1 MALERV
7 RIDRVR
13 CIEHADLRLES
24 GRNYIF
30 GPNGA
35 GKTSVLEAIYL
46 LSRGRSFR
54 TRQSK
59 RLIQRGQTSLA
70 VLGDAVVDSVS
81 RKLAVRLSRTGLETR
96 LDGTAGTGIAELAR
110 VLPAHVIDPNI
121 HALIE
126 GEPSRRRRFLD
137 WGVFHV
143 EPSFLDAW
151 RRFRRCLGQRNA
163 ALKSG
168 VEIEPWSRALAEA
181 GEAVHAARQAY
192 FERLAAVVSAI
203 GGRLTDG
210 QLTISYRRGWSRDTT
225 LAEALAASEDRDR
238 VALTTQ
244 VGPHRAD
251 LNVALDEQAVRE
263 AASRGQQKLVAAALV
278 LSQVSVFAEATGHG
292 GVLLV
297 DDPAAELD
305 TQSFERLSA
314 VLDTVAAQLVLTG
327 LSPSVLPPRPG
338 AAVFHVE
345 RGSVRAMV

>member
-7 RIDRVR
+7 RIDAVR
-13 CIEHADLRLES
+13 CIDHADLRLQTD
-24 GRNYIF
+24 RNYIF

-59 RLIQRGQTSLA
+59 RLIQRRQTSLT
-70 VLGDAVVDSVS
+70 VLGDAVVDGVR
-81 RKLAVRLSRTGLETR
+81 RKLALQLSRTGLETR
-96 LDGTAGTGIAELAR
+96 LDGTAGVGVAELAR
-110 VLPAHVIDPNI
+110 AVPAHVIDPNI

-126 GEPSRRRRFLD
+126 GGPSRRRRFLD

-143 EPSFLDAW
+143 EPSFLESW

-168 VEIEPWSRALAEA
+168 ADIEPWSRVLAEA

-192 FERLAAVVSAI
+192 FERLVTIVSDV
-203 GGRLTDG
+203 GGILTDG
-210 QLTISYRRGWSRDTT
+210 QLSVSYRPGWSRDST
-225 LAEALAASEDRDR
+225 LADALTDSLGRDR

-251 LNVALDEQAVRE
+251 LSVALDEQTVRE
-263 AASRGQQKLVAAALV
+263 EASRGQQKLVAAALV
-278 LSQVSVFAEATGHG
+278 LSQVRVFAEASGHG

-305 TQSFERLSA
+305 EQSFERLSSA
-314 VLDTVAAQLVLTG
+314 LDGVPAQLVLTG
-327 LSPSVLPPRPG
+327 LSSAVLPPRPG

-345 RGSVRAMV
+345 RGSVRAVV

>member
-1 MALERV
+1 VALERV
-7 RIDRVR
+7 RIDGVR
-13 CIEHADLRLES
+13 CINQADLRLEPY
-24 GRNYIF
+24 RNYIF

-59 RLIQRGQTSLA
+59 RLIQRGQASLT
-70 VLGDAVVDSVS
+70 VLGDAAIDGVS
-81 RKLAVRLSRTGLETR
+81 RRLALQLSRAGLETR
-96 LDGTAGTGIAELAR
+96 LDGTAGVGIAELAR
-110 VLPAHVIDPNI
+110 ALPAHVIDPNI

-126 GEPSRRRRFLD
+126 GGPSRRRRFLD

-143 EPSFLDAW
+143 EPSFLGAW

-168 VEIEPWSRALAEA
+168 AEIEPWSRALAEA

-192 FERLAAVVSAI
+192 FERLATVVSAV
-203 GGRLTDG
+203 GDSLTDGRLTV
-210 QLTISYRRGWSRDTT
+210 SYRRGWSRDTT
-225 LAEALAASEDRDR
+225 LAEALTASQNRDR

-251 LNVALDEQAVRE
+251 LSVALDEQAVRE
-263 AASRGQQKLVAAALV
+263 EASRGQQKLVAAALV
-278 LSQVSVFAEATGHG
+278 LSQVRVFAEVTGQG

-305 TQSFERLSA
+305 TQSFERLSSALDA
-314 VLDTVAAQLVLTG
+314 VPAQLVLTG
-327 LSPSVLPPRPG
+327 LSAGVLPPSPG